1 MWRIKKPWTLNSV
14 WVNNNSITSRIEH
27 SSKNSIHVVM
37 KNIFQSDTL
46 EAISNNSADKWIMPS
61 RYEEN
66 FLIDTKTFE
75 HRTDAV
81 FHHHNEFI
89 ARAPTFWSKHFR
101 CFMLIMQNH
110 HDRFVQLSQ
119 TLPGDDPRI
128 AQSSLERKLRSAG
141 LPAIKSLT
149 LPQTSWL
156 NLVLLNWPS

>member
-1 MWRIKKPWTLNSV
+1 
-14 WVNNNSITSRIEH
+14 
-27 SSKNSIHVVM
+27 M

-66 FLIDTKTFE
+66 FLIDTKNFE

-101 CFMLIMQNH
+101 LTWN
-110 HDRFVQLSQ
+110 VNL
-119 TLPGDDPRI
+119 
-128 AQSSLERKLRSAG
+128 K
-141 LPAIKSLT
+141 IKC
-149 LPQTSWL
+149 
-156 NLVLLNWPS
+156 